1 MEFNKENYEEYALDY
16 LEDTMSPQDRLQF
29 ESFLWRNP
37 DIKVEFDDFQ
47 LIYLPEP
54 NLNENFPGKE
64 RLIKPVAVTIPLH
77 ARNNRGAWKKWSVA
91 AAILLLLGVTYF
103 TISIDERAA
112 NNLVEVVP
120 PSVPE
125 DIQLDQHQTIDP
137 IELSD
142 NEVASVLN
150 PQEKSDATKN
160 TFSKDIIDQEKELSN
175 ISEETDTKE
184 NRNSK
189 VDVAILDPIQTA
201 EEKIFVAE
209 PEEDVAINIERDIRP
224 IRDVVQVSTLPQRQ
238 MAPNTLETGDRDLPM
253 PILIIDEEPDEKFRL
268 GKFLAKANLLPRS
281 LGDIVGVGFKEK
293 LVPESFQEIK
303 ETR

>member
-1 MEFNKENYEEYALDY
+1 MKFNKENYEEYALDY
-16 LEDTMSPQDRLQF
+16 LEDTMSPEDRLQF

-37 DIKVEFDDFQ
+37 DIKAEFDDFQ

-54 NLNENFPGKE
+54 NLSVKFPGKE
-64 RLIKPVAVTIPLH
+64 RLIRSVTATIPLH
-77 ARNNRGAWKKWSVA
+77 ARNNRGTWKKWSVA

-103 TISIDERAA
+103 SITNDENTS
-112 NNLVEVVP
+112 NNLVEVA
-120 PSVPE
+120 PSATPDV
-125 DIQLDQHQTIDP
+125 QLDQNEIIDP
-137 IELSD
+137 NEPS
-142 NEVASVLN
+142 NKEVATVIN
-150 PQEKSDATKN
+150 PQEKSEGSINTINEKISNRKN
-160 TFSKDIIDQEKELSN
+160 KLLN
-175 ISEETDTKE
+175 ISETYAKGTG
-184 NRNSK
+184 NSEG
-189 VDVAILDPIQTA
+189 DVAALDPI
-201 EEKIFVAE
+201 EKIDEKTFIAE
-209 PEEDVAINIERDIRP
+209 SGEELAIDIVRDVRP

-238 MAPNTLETGDRDLPM
+238 VAPNTLEIGDRDLPM